1 MNILVNAV
9 APGGIMTPGTAGIRK
24 TITDTTGITSEQIIE
39 DFLKRV
45 PVGRSGEAD
54 DIAKVVLFLAS
65 GASDYMCGEMVAVD
79 GGHLL
84 A

>member
-1 MNILVNAV
+1 
-9 APGGIMTPGTAGIRK
+9 MTPGTDETRK
-24 TITDTTGITSEQIIE
+24 TITDAVGITSEEILG

-45 PVGRSGEAD
+45 PLGRTGDED

-65 GASDYMCGEMVAVD
+65 GASDYMCGEMVVVD